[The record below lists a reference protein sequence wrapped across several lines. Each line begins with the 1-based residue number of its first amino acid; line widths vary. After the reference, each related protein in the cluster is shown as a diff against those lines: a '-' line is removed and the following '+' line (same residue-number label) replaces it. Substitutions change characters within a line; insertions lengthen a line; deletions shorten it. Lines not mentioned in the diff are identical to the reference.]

1 MQSLKNLFSSK
12 TEDWSEHQCLI
23 PKLRRSRTTETL
35 RNPIIT
41 TEIHGEHPITTTITE
56 IVPSEEQKSKLGS
69 SFIAPLINF
78 MESLKGRGANK
89 KEETPREERET
100 AKKLREI
107 AKRRECLRKNKEA
120 EIGGRNEDDAMMP
133 REDTRKTE

>member
-1 MQSLKNLFSSK
+1 MLSLKNFFSSK

-35 RNPIIT
+35 QNPITT
-41 TEIHGEHPITTTITE
+41 TELHGEHPVTTAITE
-56 IVPSEEQKSKLGS
+56 VVPKEEQKSRLRS
-69 SFIAPLINF
+69 SFIAPPVNF
-78 MESLKGRGANK
+78 MESLKVWRAKK
-89 KEETPREERET
+89 KEETPKEERET

-107 AKRRECLRKNKEA
+107 AKRRESLRKNKEA